1 MRTTHAGNTYIRPER
16 SLGSPVSTL
25 GLLMLSAASL
35 GMPAAL
41 HAQSANQTDA
51 EVLELE
57 AITVDGSWLGDSTE
71 AEVRRYPGARD
82 ILSEKDLHQQGN
94 RTLDDALRKVP
105 SVRVE
110 DETGT
115 GVLPNI
121 GIRGLNPLR
130 SERVMMLLDGIPL
143 ALAPYTG
150 TGLSLFPASLE
161 TIARADIVRGGGAVR
176 FGPNNVSGVI
186 DLISKPIPQELSGT
200 AKQKFIVDERTGNL
214 LSDTYFRWGGFVSPD
229 FGLQAQV
236 NAVTGNGGREHS
248 GTDVLNVMVDGE
260 WLIDDQSSLKG
271 RLQYYDVDADL
282 PGALSP
288 QAYEQDPSQSTR
300 PHDAFDAKTLRASL
314 TYDRQIGSNGE
325 FHWVNFAHKS
335 DRTFDFGQPFD
346 PDTPATD
353 VASSPREFTVYG
365 TEPRYTHLFHTGN
378 ASHKLVVGARYV
390 REEVDF
396 AVDRT
401 NLATGST
408 TAARDWYFKTD
419 AYAAYISDTVSL
431 MNDRLEITPGLR
443 YESVETDFS
452 DRINNTASG
461 NRTTELLP
469 GLAVGFQASDSVF
482 LFANANKSLRVPQV
496 AQVTRG
502 APVSN
507 ELAWNYELGM
517 RYEPTSDISLS
528 AALFRIDFSDQIE
541 FDRSSLQFQN
551 LGETRHQGVE
561 LTAAWQPYT
570 VPGLSLKA
578 NYTLTDTE
586 QLSGQFTGNEVPYA
600 SDHQFNVAAEYEL
613 DSWAFGLNG
622 HYRSAAFSDAANTQ
636 VETADGSAGPLPSAW
651 VWNLQASKELGISNR
666 NVRLTAAI
674 NNLFDEDY
682 YTRGVDVSPIGRV
695 AQPGRSFVVA
705 VQADF

>member
-1 MRTTHAGNTYIRPER
+1 MRPQR
-16 SLGSPVSTL
+16 SAAPSIGTL
-25 GLLMLSAASL
+25 GLLLLSAAAL
-35 GMPAAL
+35 GLPAAL
-41 HAQSANQTDA
+41 QAQDTRQPAA
-51 EVLELE
+51 EAVDLAE
-57 AITVDGSWLGDSTE
+57 ITVDGSWLGASTE
-71 AEVRRYPGARD
+71 AEAKTYPGARD
-82 ILSEKDLHQQGN
+82 VLTEKDLHGQGN
-94 RTLDDALRKVP
+94 RSLEDALRKVP

-121 GIRGLNPLR
+121 GVRGLNPLR

-161 TIARADIVRGGGAVR
+161 TIARADVVRGGGAVR
-176 FGPNNVSGVI
+176 YGPNNVSGVI
-186 DLISKPIPQELSGT
+186 DLITKPIPQEFSGT
-200 AKQKFIVDERTGNL
+200 AKQKFTVDERTGNV

-248 GTDVLNVMVDGE
+248 ETDMLNVMLDGE

-271 RLQYYDVDADL
+271 RLQYYDVDAEL

-288 QAYEQDPSQSTR
+288 QDYEQDPSQSTR
-300 PHDAFDAKTLRASL
+300 PYDGFDARTLRASL
-314 TYDRQIGSNGE
+314 TYDRQIGSSGE
-325 FHWVNFAHKS
+325 FNWVNFAHKS
-335 DRTFDFGQPFD
+335 DRTFDFGQPFE
-346 PDTPATD
+346 PDIPATD
-353 VASSPREFTVYG
+353 VASSPREFLVYG
-365 TEPRYTHLFHTGN
+365 TEPRYTHLFHTAN

-401 NLATGST
+401 NLATGTT
-408 TAARDWYFKTD
+408 TAARDWYFETD

-443 YESVETDFS
+443 YESVETDFR
-452 DRINNTASG
+452 DRLNNTASR
-461 NRTTELLP
+461 NRTTEFLP
-469 GLAVGFQASDSVF
+469 GLAAGFQATDSVF

-517 RYEPTSDISLS
+517 RFETTSDLSLS

-541 FDRSSLQFQN
+541 FDRASLQFQN
-551 LGETRHQGVE
+551 LGETRHQGLE
-561 LTAAWQPYT
+561 LTAAWQPYA

-586 QLSGQFTGNEVPYA
+586 QLSGQFAGNDVPYA
-600 SDHQFNVAAEYEL
+600 SDHQFNVMAEYEL

-622 HYRSAAFSDAANTQ
+622 HYRSAAFSDAANTP

-651 VWNLQASKELGISNR
+651 VWNLQVSRGFEVSGR
-666 NVRLTAAI
+666 DVRLTAAV

-682 YTRGVDVSPIGRV
+682 YLRGVDVSPIGRV
-695 AQPGRSFVVA
+695 AQPGRSLVVG